1 MSDDDEEVI
10 VPAAPVTVDEMR
22 AAENQVRAVMQFIP
36 IKEKHVLFDRDEP
49 VQHRVRINGT
59 VSRTAVAEE
68 TPYRLSKMT
77 ISRGEDLRFSVVQE
91 GSTDTYE
98 WILHADITHKS
109 KLDQSG
115 NVVETKQTTVLPGA
129 KLDRLGILIQ
139 FYTEKSTCQFQKL
152 TIKGYPQ
159 IWPAGK
165 RLNVRQLAM
174 ELPHNE
180 NFNTVLFNVFRSI
193 RRASVEEVSLNVS
206 AAVFVHIGKDKL
218 LKRPALHLTLDK
230 FHIQAIRDIQTK
242 WCSLSVGSKLL
253 PKEDWKELLEY
264 YLTKKQAGW
273 FLQIELDIHPYLSL
287 HQLAAEFNWELRRFK
302 DKVCCHQVA
311 RNNTEVVLYFENNYV
326 VLETVNPGAVGKPLP
341 KRFNLEIMNKIIAHL
356 PIIER
361 DMIKNDLFWEAD
373 IPSVYDAILVNFN
386 KLELQIE
393 KDVEKVDSELAA
405 CRRLETL
412 FKHPKTITDSL
423 IIYSYS
429 EHFLNLPSIIN
440 VRILILIHHDPYPKE
455 FFGKFNGVQTLY
467 YASLESIKNVQALNC
482 KIDYESPSRQIPR
495 EAMNQLRNNLK
506 KQLEEDD
513 KIVGCNCDNCVEC
526 ISRGH
531 YEQLKENPE
540 VHGEDNPET
549 VDLNSEH
556 HNEPIN
562 EDHYEEEHTE
572 EENEIVDCIFDNCVE
587 SINGGHS
594 GQLDENPEVHSKD
607 KPKIAGCIC
616 DKCVKQTTIDEPQ
629 ENPEGYNEANTETY
643 APTFAHDLDRSR
655 SPTPVYTRSGSP
667 WLEELQSDEP
677 SAKRSRLERSDNQPR
692 YRHKGSKSQSPQRSG
707 SMEIVENSQK
717 VPPSIPKPIE
727 SPVPTP
733 NPAIPELF
741 DVNLLDLELPAS
753 IPRFLEEPPVF
764 TQPELLE
771 DNLGTLAL
779 ELPTS
784 IPRFIEEP
792 LPVCVPRYQFVF
804 HNHQGSAN
812 TEECFSPI
820 YSNNPEEEYWEH

>member
-22 AAENQVRAVMQFIP
+22 AVENQVRAVMQFIP

-68 TPYRLSKMT
+68 TLYRLSEMT
-77 ISRGEDLRFSVVQE
+77 ILRGEDLRFSVVQE
-91 GSTDTYE
+91 GSTDTLE

-159 IWPAGK
+159 IWPAGQ
-165 RLNVRQLAM
+165 RLNVRHLAM

-193 RRASVEEVSLNVS
+193 RRASLEEVSLNVS

-242 WCSLSVGSKLL
+242 WCSLSVSSKLL

-273 FLQIELDIHPYLSL
+273 FLQIELDVHPYLSL
-287 HQLAAEFNWELRRFK
+287 HQLGTEFNWELRRFK
-302 DKVCCHQVA
+302 DK
-311 RNNTEVVLYFENNYV
+311 
-326 VLETVNPGAVGKPLP
+326 KPLP

-356 PIIER
+356 PIPQR
-361 DMIKNDLFWEAD
+361 AMLKNDLFWEAD
-373 IPSVYDAILVNFN
+373 IPSLYDYIRVDFM
-386 KLELQIE
+386 KLELHLEEEI
-393 KDVEKVDSELAA
+393 VKVDSELEAYHK
-405 CRRLETL
+405 LETL
-412 FKHPKTITDSL
+412 FKHPETSTKYM
-423 IIYSYS
+423 IIYGYS
-429 EHFLNLPSIIN
+429 EHFLDLPNKIN
-440 VRILILIHHDPYPKE
+440 VRNLMLIYFDPYPKE
-455 FFGKFNGVQTLY
+455 FFGKFNELGIRTIGFNSRDSMKNAQDFLVHIEKVNDFSFLMPQ
-467 YASLESIKNVQALNC
+467 IKPLNQGG
-482 KIDYESPSRQIPR
+482 ETQEEQIEEDNEIEENSEDRSEDNP
-495 EAMNQLRNNLK
+495 EIVDFTSEHDDKYIGEEHNEEE
-506 KQLEEDD
+506 QLEETP
-513 KIVGCNCDNCVEC
+513 KIADCICDNCV
-526 ISRGH
+526 
-531 YEQLKENPE
+531 
-540 VHGEDNPET
+540 
-549 VDLNSEH
+549 
-556 HNEPIN
+556 
-562 EDHYEEEHTE
+562 
-572 EENEIVDCIFDNCVE
+572 
-587 SINGGHS
+587 
-594 GQLDENPEVHSKD
+594 
-607 KPKIAGCIC
+607 
-616 DKCVKQTTIDEPQ
+616 KQTAIDEPQ
-629 ENPEGYNEANTETY
+629 ENPEGYYEANTETY

-677 SAKRSRLERSDNQPR
+677 SAKRSRLERSDTQPR
-692 YRHKGSKSQSPQRSG
+692 YRYKGSKSQSPQRSG

-717 VPPSIPKPIE
+717 VP
-727 SPVPTP
+727 VPTLK
-733 NPAIPELF
+733 PAIPELF
-741 DVNLLDLELPAS
+741 EVDLLDLELPAS

-804 HNHQGSAN
+804 HNHQGSPN

-820 YSNNPEEEYWEH
+820 YSNKPEEEYWEH